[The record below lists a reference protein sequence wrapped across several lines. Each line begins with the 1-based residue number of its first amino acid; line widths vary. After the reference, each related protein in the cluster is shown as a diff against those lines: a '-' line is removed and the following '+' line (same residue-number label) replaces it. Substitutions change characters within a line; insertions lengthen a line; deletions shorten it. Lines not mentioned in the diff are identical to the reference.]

1 MLGDY
6 LGLTCAALI
15 LTALASAVA
24 LESYIPKEDIE
35 LFVVQ
40 HLDLS
45 TFRNSLG
52 PQRKPGQ
59 RIFEDFGIAPT
70 SIKKNEVEIDSEDWR
85 YHIKILRRADIN
97 KDGIEDLEI
106 CFIDRAKQGSYNTSK
121 PLLITR
127 FSKTGYLVALDFEVD
142 GCPNYAK

>member
-59 RIFEDFGIAPT
+59 RIFKDFGIAPT

-85 YHIKILRRADIN
+85 YHIKILRR
-97 KDGIEDLEI
+97 L
-106 CFIDRAKQGSYNTSK
+106 TSIK
-121 PLLITR
+121 MALKILRSVLLTVR
-127 FSKTGYLVALDFEVD
+127 SRVATTHRSP
-142 GCPNYAK
+142 C